1 MEEARMS
8 ELTPVS
14 IDFEKLKSN
23 KLDEGYL
30 NMFAGAVKLL
40 LRNILGN
47 TRIPATIR
55 GTPSEVSS
63 FSRVLGREASY
74 IRSMQKY
81 GLNDPKTYMNKY
93 KLDKAAAAFEKETGI
108 KWIFR

>member
-1 MEEARMS
+1 MS
-8 ELTPVS
+8 DLTTVS

-23 KLDEGYL
+23 KLDESYL
-30 NMFAGAVKLL
+30 VMFASAVKLL

-55 GTPSEVSS
+55 GTRAEVDS

-74 IRSMQKY
+74 MRSMQKH

-93 KLDKAAAAFEKETGI
+93 KLDKAAAAFKKETGI
-108 KWIFR
+108 DWIFR